1 MSTCQRPI
9 KCILV
14 HYTAVRQ
21 NEEGSSLFTDV
32 KRYIQDELSEKKI
45 KMQNSTYSML
55 HFVIKRGK

>member
-32 KRYIQDELSEKKI
+32 KRYIQDELSEKKSRCRI
-45 KMQNSTYSML
+45 VHTVCYIL
-55 HFVIKRGK
+55 G